1 MSAKLCIQA
10 AAAAAEALDLCASCF
25 LFVFTLNCQRSR
37 EEKGREGMRRPL
49 TGVLLFKRVEREMST
64 ERERGKEELI
74 ISAAAANKSLITSH
88 LPSAVANT
96 LVCVCASIRVVVV
109 VVVPARAWQW
119 PSRMKMK
126 MRKKPNEKGHSR
138 RVVTTTARIGPI
150 TWQCQAK
157 AATAAEE

>member
-1 MSAKLCIQA
+1 
-10 AAAAAEALDLCASCF
+10 
-25 LFVFTLNCQRSR
+25 
-37 EEKGREGMRRPL
+37 MRRPL

-64 ERERGKEELI
+64 ERGKEELI

-119 PSRMKMK
+119 PPRMKMK
-126 MRKKPNEKGHSR
+126 MRE
-138 RVVTTTARIGPI
+138 
-150 TWQCQAK
+150 AK
-157 AATAAEE
+157 